1 LANYVE
7 KFTINRDGALKK
19 DGMLARL
26 QALAQLPSAG
36 PTPAFAYP
44 QIASALLLIGDEK
57 SVGRSQLSKTL
68 GLGEGTTRTII
79 RHLTHAKLVK
89 SSRQGCTLT
98 PNGALL
104 YKRLRSRLSKT
115 TPVNA
120 GQLSLDN
127 ASTAVLIKKSAHSV
141 RQGIQER
148 DAAVRSGATG
158 ACTILMKHGRLVMPQ
173 GSGEWKMDLD
183 DPFAQELVNLFHPQN
198 DDVIIIASAPE
209 KSVADYAAI
218 AAGLMLLD

>member
-1 LANYVE
+1 
-7 KFTINRDGALKK
+7 
-19 DGMLARL
+19 MLARL
-26 QALAQLPSAG
+26 QALAQLASAG

-44 QIASALLLIGDEK
+44 QVACALLRIGDQE
-57 SVGRSQLSKTL
+57 SVGRTQLSKTL

-79 RHLTHAKLVK
+79 KHLTLARLVK

-98 PNGALL
+98 PKGLLL

-115 TPVNA
+115 SVVNA
-120 GQLSLDN
+120 GQLSLDS
-127 ASTAVLIKKSAHSV
+127 ASTAVLVKEAARRVK
-141 RQGIQER
+141 QGIEQR

-173 GSGEWKMDLD
+173 GSDEWKLDLD
-183 DPFAQELVNLFHPQN
+183 DPLARELVNVFHPQH
-198 DDVIIIASAPE
+198 DDVIIIASAHE